1 MKIFLRFLPDR
12 IVSNVVKV
20 ITAEWGDVN
29 NGITSISSFDEPC
42 IFRFFNEE
50 ASQQWR
56 EKEVNAQFADT
67 KIIGSLMIFALYAI
81 GNANQRRKRCQ
92 IYPEEPMLCP

>member
-1 MKIFLRFLPDR
+1 MKIFLRFPPNR

-20 ITAEWGDVN
+20 ITAERGDVN
-29 NGITSISSFDEPC
+29 NGITSISSFNEPC

-50 ASQQWR
+50 VSQQWR

-67 KIIGSLMIFALYAI
+67 KIIGALMIFALYAI

>member
-1 MKIFLRFLPDR
+1 MKIFLRFLPNR

-42 IFRFFNEE
+42 IFRLFNEE
-50 ASQQWR
+50 VSQQWR
-56 EKEVNAQFADT
+56 EKEVNAQFVDT

-81 GNANQRRKRCQ
+81 ENANQRRKRRQ

>member
-1 MKIFLRFLPDR
+1 MKIFLRFLPNR
-12 IVSNVVKV
+12 IVSNVVKA

-50 ASQQWR
+50 VSQQWR

-67 KIIGSLMIFALYAI
+67 KIIGFLMIFALYAI

>member
-1 MKIFLRFLPDR
+1 M
-12 IVSNVVKV
+12 VKV

-67 KIIGSLMIFALYAI
+67 KIIGSLMIFALHAI

>member
-1 MKIFLRFLPDR
+1 MKIFLRFLPNR

-29 NGITSISSFDEPC
+29 NGITSISSFDESC

-50 ASQQWR
+50 VSQQWR

-67 KIIGSLMIFALYAI
+67 KIIDSLMIFALYAI

-92 IYPEEPMLCP
+92 IYLEEPMLCP

>member
-1 MKIFLRFLPDR
+1 M
-12 IVSNVVKV
+12 VKV
-20 ITAEWGDVN
+20 ITAERGDVN
-29 NGITSISSFDEPC
+29 NGITSISSFNEPC

-50 ASQQWR
+50 VSQQWR

-81 GNANQRRKRCQ
+81 GNANQVGYLLGIQGQWGMPSAARLATWSR
-92 IYPEEPMLCP
+92 